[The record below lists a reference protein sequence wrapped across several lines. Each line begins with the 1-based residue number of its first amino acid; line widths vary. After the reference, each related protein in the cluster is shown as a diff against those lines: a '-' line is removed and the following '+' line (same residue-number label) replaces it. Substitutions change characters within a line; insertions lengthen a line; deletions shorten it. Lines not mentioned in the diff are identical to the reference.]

1 MHQNDH
7 YTIPLF
13 AVGTELQPGG
23 LCVHHLRRQRGRH
36 RPAAVRPRRLL
47 RGLRAAAGGE
57 HRQVPLVQGKD
68 RVLRHGGGGGAAGT
82 VSRLKEW

>member
-1 MHQNDH
+1 MTTT
-7 YTIPLF
+7 YTIPLL

-23 LCVHHLRRQRGRH
+23 VCVHHLRRQRGRH

-57 HRQVPLVQGKD
+57 HRQVPLVQGED
-68 RVLRHGGGGGAAGT
+68 RVLRHGRGGGAAGT
-82 VSRLKEW
+82 VVSRLKEW